1 MSLLEV
7 KDLVIRF
14 HDRIGGE
21 AIHGVSFTM
30 ESGERLG
37 IVGES
42 GAGKTLTALAIARL
56 LSEENAS
63 LLGDIRFMGKDML
76 AATDDEMRGIRGKD
90 IGFIFQDPVASLNPL
105 MRIGPQI
112 EEPLL
117 LHTNLTKEERRARV
131 LQAIR
136 DVDLPDPAITIRKF
150 PHQLSGGQCQR
161 VMIASAL
168 ICHPALLIADEP
180 TTALDVTVQTQILR
194 LLKQKN
200 QADNVGILY
209 ISHDLSLVR
218 RLCTRVIVM
227 YNGNIVETGNV
238 EQVFNAP
245 REEYTRRLIA
255 AIPTRN
261 KRYV

>member
-1 MSLLEV
+1 MMLEV

-21 AIHGVSFTM
+21 AIHGVSFDM
-30 ESGERLG
+30 EAGERLG

-42 GAGKTLTALAIARL
+42 GAGKTLTALAITRL
-56 LSEENAS
+56 LSDEKAS
-63 LLGDIRFMGKDML
+63 LLGSIRFMGHDML
-76 AATDDEMRGIRGKD
+76 KLGSREMREIRGKE
-90 IGFIFQDPVASLNPL
+90 IGFVFQDPVASLNPL
-105 MRIGPQI
+105 MCVGPQI

-117 LHTNLTKEERRARV
+117 LHKDLTKSQRRELV
-131 LQAIR
+131 LEALR
-136 DVDLPDPAITIRKF
+136 DVDLPEPEVTMRKF

-180 TTALDVTVQTQILR
+180 TTALDVTVQSQILR
-194 LLKQKN
+194 LLKRKN
-200 QADNVGILY
+200 EQENVGILY

-227 YNGNIVETGNV
+227 YKGCIVETGDV
-238 EQVFNAP
+238 EQIFNDP
-245 REEYTRRLIA
+245 REEYTQRLIA
-255 AIPTRN
+255 AIPTRS

>member
-1 MSLLEV
+1 MLEV

-21 AIHGVSFTM
+21 AVHGVSFTM
-30 ESGERLG
+30 DTGERLG

-42 GAGKTLTALAIARL
+42 GAGKTLTALAITKL
-56 LSEENAS
+56 PSDEKTS
-63 LLGDIRFMGKDML
+63 LHGSIRFLGYDML
-76 AATDDEMRGIRGKD
+76 RASDKEMRNIRGKD

-105 MRIGPQI
+105 MPVGPQI

-117 LHTNLTKEERRARV
+117 LHTGLSKEQRRERV
-131 LQAIR
+131 LQAIK
-136 DVDLPDPAITIRKF
+136 DVDLPDPEVTIRKY

-168 ICHPALLIADEP
+168 ICHPSLLIADEP

-194 LLKQKN
+194 LLKRKN
-200 QADNVGILY
+200 EQENVGILY

-227 YNGNIVETGNV
+227 YNGNIVETGSV
-238 EQVFNAP
+238 EQVFTDP
-245 REEYTRRLIA
+245 QEDYTKRLIA
-255 AIPTRN
+255 AIPTRS

>member
-1 MSLLEV
+1 MMLEV
-7 KDLVIRF
+7 KDLLIRF

-21 AIHGVSFTM
+21 AVHGVSFTM
-30 ESGERLG
+30 EAGERLG

-42 GAGKTLTALAIARL
+42 GAGKTLTALAITRL
-56 LSEENAS
+56 LAQDTTE
-63 LLGDIRFMGKDML
+63 IRGKITFQGIDML
-76 AATDDEMRGIRGKD
+76 AANDKEMRDIRGKD

-105 MRIGPQI
+105 IPVGPQI

-117 LHTNLTKEERRARV
+117 LHTDLSKEERRARV

-136 DVDLPDPAITIRKF
+136 DVDLPEPEVTIRKY

-180 TTALDVTVQTQILR
+180 TTALDVTVQTQILK
-194 LLKQKN
+194 LLKKKN
-200 QADNVGILY
+200 RDENVGILY

-227 YNGNIVETGNV
+227 YNGNIVETGDV
-238 EQVFNAP
+238 EQVFTHP
-245 REEYTRRLIA
+245 REEYTQRLIA